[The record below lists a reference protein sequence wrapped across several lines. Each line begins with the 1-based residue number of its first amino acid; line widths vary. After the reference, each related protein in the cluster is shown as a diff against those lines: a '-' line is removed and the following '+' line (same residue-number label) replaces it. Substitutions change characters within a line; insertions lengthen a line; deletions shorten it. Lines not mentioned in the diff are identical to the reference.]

1 MGFFNILYGACLSV
15 EIPEFQF
22 IHYEPIYTDPNE
34 VYEEY
39 SAVFQQFKEI
49 GDDDVNTKVLAYFY
63 EGMLYLINADVY
75 FKNKDYSQSVSNY
88 EEANKLIVRSRA
100 SRGREGDTI
109 FDEMVKWANYSEGMK
124 RICASFIEEDIDNR
138 LSLVKESQGFL
149 EEFYNIRSKEKNFI
163 DEKIA
168 QARQNYAKYLFNK
181 IYSLKNV
188 ENSKRYKRYL
198 LKARTELMK
207 ANFFFQSL
215 DEELEEM
222 QNLIDETTKQHIIV
236 KAEWFWDQ
244 GTENIASSQF
254 TQALRHYAIASKY
267 YARSSEICEN
277 FMEQRLYLALSKI
290 TLASRFEAEANE
302 LYKRQDN
309 PEQASKHFLKAVE
322 IVDIA
327 LGFLA
332 TIKNEMLIN
341 NMTAQRSF
349 YEGLALETEGIFLFD
364 KENFKD
370 ALQKFDAAMNKFNET
385 QQSASEGSMEQLL
398 EFVRLAR
405 SEVDG
410 YISMAKTMI

>member
-1 MGFFNILYGACLSV
+1 MTTNI
-15 EIPEFQF
+15 PDFQI

-34 VYEEY
+34 VYEEF
-39 SAVFQQFKEI
+39 STILQRFKEI
-49 GDDDVNTKVLAYFY
+49 GEDDVNTKVLAYFY

-75 FKNKDYSQSVSNY
+75 FKNKDYPQSIQNY

-100 SRGREGDTI
+100 SRGREGDRI
-109 FDEMVKWANYSEGMK
+109 FDEMVKWVNYTEGMK
-124 RICASFIEEDIDNR
+124 RICGSFVEQDLDNQ
-138 LSLVKESQGFL
+138 LSLL
-149 EEFYNIRSKEKNFI
+149 EESLAFLDEFYQIRKKEENFI

-168 QARQNYAKYLFNK
+168 LSRTNYSKYLFNK
-181 IYSLKNV
+181 SYSSKYV
-188 ENSKRYKRYL
+188 ENSKKYKRYL

-207 ANFFFQSL
+207 ANFFYQSL
-215 DEELEEM
+215 DEELEEL
-222 QNLIDETTKQHIIV
+222 QNLIDEITKQHIV
-236 KAEWFWDQ
+236 ARAEWFWDK
-244 GTENIASSQF
+244 GTENIALSQF
-254 TQALRHYAIASKY
+254 TEALRFFAIASKY
-267 YARSSEICEN
+267 YARASEICEN

-290 TLASRFEAEANE
+290 TSASRFEAEANE

-309 PEQASKHFLKAVE
+309 PEQASKNFLKAVE
-322 IVDIA
+322 IVDVA

-349 YEGLALETEGIFLFD
+349 YEGLALETEGIFFFD
-364 KENFKD
+364 QENFKE
-370 ALQKFDAAMNKFNET
+370 ALTKFESAIKKLDET
-385 QQSASEGSMEQLL
+385 QRSATEGGLDQLL